1 MDERIDSWIDVMPVQ
16 PTAPTP
22 PRFVTLPMVGGLRSP
37 VLWCSHSVVGV
48 LVTVHSPSGFAW
60 EWVRK
65 RVVIDGRAVGEPRTR
80 ITHYYNVL
88 YYVIVH

>member
-1 MDERIDSWIDVMPVQ
+1 
-16 PTAPTP
+16 
-22 PRFVTLPMVGGLRSP
+22 MVVCFRVGLNVFR
-37 VLWCSHSVVGV
+37 
-48 LVTVHSPSGFAW
+48 VTVHSPSGFAW